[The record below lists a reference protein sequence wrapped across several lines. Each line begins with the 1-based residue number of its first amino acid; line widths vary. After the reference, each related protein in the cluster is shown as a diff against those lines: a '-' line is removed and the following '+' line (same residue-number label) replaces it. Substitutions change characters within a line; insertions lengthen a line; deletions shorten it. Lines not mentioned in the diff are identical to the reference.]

1 MQVGYNFGWN
11 DNAAEGAYTHN
22 VINDPLNAGI
32 RGMYP
37 LCEQTRPVA
46 VVGTQAATTWQA
58 PKPACADGQ
67 DPLAATNQGVAQCV
81 TMDQATQSKVYS
93 NFAVLASPHSAV
105 GADEACK
112 SQGFYGLASLHSVE
126 DIKEAAKACKQVAKQ
141 HRFITGL
148 PHGCW
153 IGLTDQAQQ
162 PSGTFNWMD
171 GTGGFPPETTVL
183 YVRSVLSTDHSGG
196 RATMGLHCTA
206 VHCTAMQCISAFEFR
221 KCHADRRA
229 SRPPCAA
236 VEYLNWAPGEPNNWG
251 ARADNVGKGSAEVC
265 FR

>member
-1 MQVGYNFGWN
+1 MHVGYNFGWN
-11 DNAAEGAYTHN
+11 DNAAEGSYTHN

-37 LCEQTRPVA
+37 LCEKTRPVA

-81 TMDQATQSKVYS
+81 TIDLATQS
-93 NFAVLASPHSAV
+93 
-105 GADEACK
+105 
-112 SQGFYGLASLHSVE
+112 
-126 DIKEAAKACKQVAKQ
+126 IKEAAKACKQVAKQ

-206 VHCTAMQCISAFEFR
+206 MQCISAFEFR